1 MIHSLA
7 VKNFGLFKEVNIDF
21 SEGLNVI
28 TGESGAGKSMLIK
41 ALISILSGN
50 IPKNLRNENGAISA
64 YITISDEI
72 KKELKD
78 YLYIEN
84 NEIIINVN
92 FNEKRSVFRVNGEI
106 VPKNVLAKIGSY
118 IMEVHTQDSQV
129 LLRNPK
135 YHNTI
140 AFNIFKENFEDL
152 IIEYN
157 KKYLEYLNLKEKLN
171 NIPSDPS
178 EIYRKIDIL
187 NFQIEEIERI
197 SPKEN
202 EDEELKMEY
211 KKLSNV
217 EEIKNKLE
225 KSLAILKDNDE
236 NVDVLIGEIIEDI
249 SHISDYG
256 FEKELDFA
264 VSIQDMINELYSNL
278 ESKLYDL
285 DLDPERLNE
294 VSNRLNDI
302 MNLKRKYGPTLED
315 VFDNLDNFKSELNE
329 LNDLEKIINEI
340 NPLIEKKRNE
350 LFKLG
355 EKIKQKGEKVLK
367 ELEIKIKN
375 ELNSLNMEN
384 AEIVFSFDKLKEPSK
399 FGTYSIRILAKT
411 NPQSNYL
418 PLEKIASGGE
428 LSRIIL
434 AIEKSLGEIHL
445 VETMLFDEI
454 DSGVGQ
460 RLADVI
466 GKKLKDFSNLKQLI
480 VITHMPQV
488 ANYADKHY
496 KIFKEEKDNEIYS
509 VIKELNEEERLI
521 EIKEMYGEIVFGEVE

>member
-7 VKNFGLFKEVNIDF
+7 VKNFGLFKDVSIDF

-50 IPKNLRNENGAISA
+50 VPKNLKNNNGSISA
-64 YITISDEI
+64 YITISDDT
-72 KKELKD
+72 KNELRD
-78 YLYIEN
+78 YLFIEN
-84 NEIIINVN
+84 NDIVINVN
-92 FNEKRSVFRVNGEI
+92 FNEKRSVFRINGEI
-106 VPKNVLAKIGSY
+106 VPKNILEKIGSY

-140 AFNIFKENFEDL
+140 AFNIFKRNFEDL

-157 KKYLEYLNLKEKLN
+157 KKYIEYLQLKEKLN
-171 NIPSDPS
+171 NIPSDSS

-202 EDEELKMEY
+202 EDEELKVEY
-211 KKLSNV
+211 KKLNHI
-217 EEIKNKLE
+217 EEIKIKLE

-236 NVDVLIGEIIEDI
+236 NIDVLIGEIVNDI

-264 VSIQDMINELYSNL
+264 ISIQDMINELYGNL

-315 VFDNLDNFKSELNE
+315 VFINLEKFKSELNE
-329 LNDLEKIINEI
+329 LYDLEKIINEI
-340 NPLIEKKRNE
+340 NPLIEKKKKE
-350 LFKLG
+350 LFNLG
-355 EKIKQKGEKVLK
+355 EKIKKKGELLLK
-367 ELEIKIKN
+367 DLEVKIKN
-375 ELNSLNMEN
+375 ELNSLNMEH
-384 AEIVFSFDKLKEPSK
+384 AEIIFEFSKLNEPSK
-399 FGTYSIRILAKT
+399 YGTYNVRLLAKT
-411 NPQSNYL
+411 NPQSDYL

-434 AIEKSLGEIHL
+434 AIEKSLGEAHV

-460 RLADVI
+460 RLADII
-466 GKKLKDFSNLKQLI
+466 GKKLSEFSNSKQLI

-488 ANYADKHY
+488 ANYADKHFKIY
-496 KIFKEEKDNEIYS
+496 KDELNDKIYS
-509 VIKELNEEERLI
+509 RIKELNGEEKLK